1 YSSFDNHAQY
11 LKGNFLSIQIK
22 YFVTS
27 SALYHVA
34 KSKICTESQH
44 LSLRRSLRRLLM
56 RLIQEHIV
64 KRKDTV
70 IKDVTL
76 NW

>member
-1 YSSFDNHAQY
+1 M
-11 LKGNFLSIQIK
+11 SIEQPS
-22 YFVTS
+22 YVTS
-27 SALYHVA
+27 IALYHVA
-34 KSKICTESQH
+34 KSKLCPESQH

-64 KRKDTV
+64 ERKDTV

>member
-1 YSSFDNHAQY
+1 
-11 LKGNFLSIQIK
+11 
-22 YFVTS
+22 
-27 SALYHVA
+27 ALYHVA
-34 KSKICTESQH
+34 CSQLSIARQH